1 MQCQKP
7 DIWRKRGRRI
17 VGCLI
22 VKKKKIKQNNLTR
35 LNLIGLNPGIQ
46 EVATTPLISGLIRKL
61 SGYKPVSIVGRFCLL
76 TKTMEVVYL
85 SATKSKTVTSASKRT
100 MS

>member
-1 MQCQKP
+1 MPETRYMEEKGKEDC
-7 DIWRKRGRRI
+7 GMSNS
-17 VGCLI
+17 
-22 VKKKKIKQNNLTR
+22 KKKKMKQNNLTR